1 MSQAIRS
8 EKNEKEGPPM
18 GKIVVGLFEDFTEA
32 QSVVQDLVNAGLSR
46 HDISLAA
53 SQAVSGYTEDAW
65 NSANTDEVVGQDAGV
80 GAGVG
85 GVIGL
90 LVGLGALAIPGIGP
104 VLAAGPLA
112 AALGITVGSTVTG
125 AAIGGVAGGLVG
137 VLTHLGVP
145 PKHAE
150 YYAEGVRRG
159 GTLVTVNSPDDRAEE
174 AVDILNGHGAVDIE
188 QRASTYK
195 TAGYTGYT
203 EAAPA
208 YTNEDITRERDLYR
222 TTPTTA
228 TNTVGATGEQV
239 IPVVEE
245 TLAVGKRQVQ
255 GGGARIHTF
264 VTDRPVEESVSL
276 HEEHVTVDRRPVDR
290 AVTNADTAFKEGTFE
305 VTETSEVPMVSKE
318 ARVVEEVVGKT
329 ATDRTETVRD
339 TVRRTDVDV
348 EKLDTMRGSDINNL
362 DEDDT
367 LDANRTMVGARGAIG
382 TAERDLPG
390 NRVPGVQIGGRD
402 ADGSPDTRG
411 ISEEVADAVTGDHTE
426 DKIGAPTR

>member
-1 MSQAIRS
+1 MA
-8 EKNEKEGPPM
+8 KT
-18 GKIVVGLFEDFTEA
+18 VVGLFDDFTEA
-32 QSVVQDLVNAGLSR
+32 QNVVQDLVNAGFSR
-46 HDISLAA
+46 NDISIAA
-53 SQAVSGYTEDAW
+53 NQTASGYNTDNW
-65 NSANTDEVVGQDAGV
+65 NSTDTTVDSGADTGHAVGKDAGI

-85 GVIGL
+85 GVVGL

-112 AALGITVGSTVTG
+112 AALGVTVGSTVTG
-125 AAIGGVAGGLVG
+125 AAIGGVVGGLVG
-137 VLTHLGVP
+137 ALTHLGVP
-145 PKHAE
+145 KEHAE

-174 AVDILNGHGAVDIE
+174 AVEILNGHGAVDIE
-188 QRASTYK
+188 QRGTTYQ
-195 TAGYTGYT
+195 TTGYTGYT
-203 EAAPA
+203 ETAPA
-208 YTNEDITRERDLYR
+208 YTPEDITRERDLYR
-222 TTPTTA
+222 TTPSA
-228 TNTVGATGEQV
+228 TVNATGEQV

-255 GGGARIHTF
+255 GGGARVHTS
-264 VTDRPVEESVSL
+264 VTERPVEESISL

-305 VTETSEVPMVSKE
+305 VTETSEVPVVSKE
-318 ARVVEEVVGKT
+318 ARVIEEVVVGKT

-348 EKLDTMRGSDINNL
+348 EQLETMRGSDVNDL

-367 LDANRTMVGARGAIG
+367 LDANRTLVGARGAIG

-390 NRVPGVQIGGRD
+390 NRVPGIQTGGHD

-411 ISEEVADAVTGDHTE
+411 ISEKVADAVTGDRTD
-426 DKIGAPTR
+426 DKTGAPTR